1 MAGAVSF
8 TPLLPLKQR
17 VICFSINH
25 QVKKFHYNNKRGQ
38 PRNQGYPAKDAPLP
52 QKMYVYVY

>member
-8 TPLLPLKQR
+8 TPLLPLEATGYMFFHKSQ
-17 VICFSINH
+17 
-25 QVKKFHYNNKRGQ
+25 FHYNNKRGQ
-38 PRNQGYPAKDAPLP
+38 PRNQGCPAKDALLP